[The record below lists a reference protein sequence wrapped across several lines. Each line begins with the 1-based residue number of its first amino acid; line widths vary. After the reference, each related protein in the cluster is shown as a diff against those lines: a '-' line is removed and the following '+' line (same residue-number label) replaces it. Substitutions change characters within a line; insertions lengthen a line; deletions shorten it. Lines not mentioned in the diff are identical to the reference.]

1 MRTYRKY
8 LFSIIDPATNSY
20 DYDNDATTTDDLNQV
35 WKWLESGVE
44 QVACLDAC
52 SLEYLGYM
60 DNEDL
65 QNHYELDILEV

>member
-8 LFSIIDPATNSY
+8 LYSIIDTETNSY
-20 DYDNDATTTDDLNQV
+20 DYDNGLTTTDDLDQV
-35 WKWLESGVE
+35 WWWLEHGVE

-60 DNEDL
+60 DIEDL
-65 QNHYELDILEV
+65 MNHKELDIIEE

>member
-8 LFSIIDPATNSY
+8 LYSIIDTETNSY
-20 DYDNDATTTDDLNQV
+20 DYDNELTTTDDLEQV
-35 WKWLESGVE
+35 WHWIKNGVQ

-60 DNEDL
+60 DIEDYM
-65 QNHYELDILEV
+65 NHIELDYDV